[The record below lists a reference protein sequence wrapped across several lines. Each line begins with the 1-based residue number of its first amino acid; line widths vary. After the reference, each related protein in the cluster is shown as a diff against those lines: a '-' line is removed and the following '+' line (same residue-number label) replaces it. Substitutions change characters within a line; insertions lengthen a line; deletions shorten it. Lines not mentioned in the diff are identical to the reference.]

1 MAMYPMRKN
10 RMESIAGKRGL
21 LSVTFFCG
29 SVSEDAAAFVFD
41 DILPRRRFCCCIE
54 EVLTS
59 IKLVERVVVLIV

>member
-1 MAMYPMRKN
+1 
-10 RMESIAGKRGL
+10 MESIAGKRGL

-41 DILPRRRFCCCIE
+41 DSLPRRRFCCCIE

-59 IKLVERVVVLIV
+59 IKLVDCVVVLIV

>member
-1 MAMYPMRKN
+1 
-10 RMESIAGKRGL
+10 MESIAGKRGL

-29 SVSEDAAAFVFD
+29 SSDDAVAFVFD

-59 IKLVERVVVLIV
+59 ILVECVVVLIV